1 MIKSKMDTF
10 NLVKFGLKI
19 YIPDYRNCSMEF
31 MKQILYG
38 SKEQLLKENVQIV
51 NVPKWKEF
59 KVRTFYDAVIKD
71 KRFEKYLPDLK
82 P

>member
-1 MIKSKMDTF
+1 MKSKEDTF
-10 NLVKFGLKI
+10 NLVNYGLKI

-38 SKEQLLKENVQIV
+38 SKEQLLKVDVTIV

-59 KVRTFYDAVIKD
+59 KVRIFYDAVIKD
-71 KRFEKYLPDLK
+71 PRFEKYLPDLK
-82 P
+82 A

>member
-1 MIKSKMDTF
+1 MKSKEDTF
-10 NLVKFGLKI
+10 NIVDYGLKT

-31 MKQILYG
+31 IKQILYG
-38 SKEQLLKENVQIV
+38 SKEQVLKENVQIV

-59 KVRTFYDAVIKD
+59 KVRLFYDVVIKD
-71 KRFEKYLPDLK
+71 ERFEKYLPDLK